1 MRRVSRSPEIRLG
14 RAPRRGIRWW
24 AGRVVGG
31 MLATVG
37 LLALVGYLLEPR
49 AAARSVEQYPPPG
62 QMVDVGGHRLHLYC
76 TGEGWPVV
84 VIEADRG
91 GYSLQWLAVQA
102 RAAAFTRVC
111 VYDRAGYGW
120 SEPGPLP
127 RTGGRIADELHV
139 LLENAGEAPP
149 YVLVGHGSGGQV
161 ARLYAS
167 LYPREVS
174 GLVLVEVATAEVA
187 AEAPREIR
195 RAQARQGRARWGLAL
210 VARLG
215 AMRALAGLGLIG
227 PPPWAEA
234 LPASLRGAALAVGED
249 SAYYRASIAEAAAW
263 AESQVE
269 LEAAGP
275 LPDVPLCV
283 VARGRAEPLPGV
295 GVEAQLEYER
305 LWRRA
310 QMNLTSLTSAADVIV
325 AEGSGH
331 NVMLDQPGFLAEA
344 IGEVV
349 QRARAERRAD

>member
-1 MRRVSRSPEIRLG
+1 MRRASRSPEIRLG
-14 RAPRRGIRWW
+14 RAPRRGVRWW

-31 MLATVG
+31 MLAAIG
-37 LLALVGYLLEPR
+37 LLALAGYLLEPR
-49 AAARSVEQYPPPG
+49 AAARSIEQYSPPG

-84 VIEADRG
+84 VIEADQG
-91 GYSLQWLAVQA
+91 GYSLQWLAVRE

-127 RTGGRIADELHV
+127 RTSGRIADELHA
-139 LLENAGEAPP
+139 LLENGGEAPP
-149 YVLVGHGSGGQV
+149 YVLVGHGFGGQV

-174 GLVLVEVATAEVA
+174 GLVLVEAATAEVA
-187 AEAPREIR
+187 AEAPREVR
-195 RAQARQGRARWGLAL
+195 RAQAHEGRARWRMAL
-210 VARLG
+210 VARVG
-215 AMRALAGLGLIG
+215 AMRALAGLGLIS

-234 LPASLRGAALAVGED
+234 LPTSLREAALAVGKD
-249 SAYYRASIAEAAAW
+249 SAYYRASAAEAAAW
-263 AESQVE
+263 MESQEE

-275 LPDVPLCV
+275 LPDVPLGIV
-283 VARGRAEPLPGV
+283 VRGRAEPLPGV
-295 GVEAQLEYER
+295 GVETQLEYER

-310 QMNLTSLTSAADVIV
+310 QMSLAGLTSAADVVV
-325 AEGSGH
+325 AEESGH
-331 NVMLDQPGFLAEA
+331 DVMLDQPDFLAEV
-344 IGEVV
+344 IWGVV